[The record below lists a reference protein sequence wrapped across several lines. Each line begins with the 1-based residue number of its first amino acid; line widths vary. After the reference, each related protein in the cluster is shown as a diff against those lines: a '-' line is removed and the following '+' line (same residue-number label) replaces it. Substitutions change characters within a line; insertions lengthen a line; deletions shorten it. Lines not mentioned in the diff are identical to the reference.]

1 MKSGGIFKYILFNL
15 LRSRFFIFYTALFL
29 VLGFS
34 IIYLGKD
41 SSKSLITISNLVL
54 LIVPLFSIIAG
65 SIHYYNS
72 REFNEMLLTQ
82 PIRRSSIYYGQYLG
96 ISSSMALGFALGTG
110 TPLLLF
116 SAGAPALFILI
127 TGILLTYCF
136 TALAFFISVRNNDKA
151 KGIGLSV
158 IYWFY
163 FSVLYD
169 GIVLLLL
176 YLMKDYPMEKGILL
190 LTALNPIDTAR
201 IIVLMQLDI
210 SALMGAT
217 AAIYQD
223 IFGTMAG
230 ITMSFSVIAVWVLIP
245 LYSGKIRFTRKDF

>member
-15 LRSRFFIFYTALFL
+15 LRSRFFIFYTLLFL

-41 SSKSLITISNLVL
+41 SAKSLITISNLVL

-96 ISSSMALGFALGTG
+96 ISSSMALAFALGTG
-110 TPLLLF
+110 IPLSLF
-116 SAGAPALFILI
+116 SPGAPAAFIII
-127 TGILLTYCF
+127 TGILLTFCF
-136 TALAFFISVRNNDKA
+136 TALAFSISVRNNDKA

-176 YLMKDYPMEKGILL
+176 FLMKDYPMEKGILI

-223 IFGTMAG
+223 IFGTITG
-230 ITMSFSVIAVWVLIP
+230 ITFSFAVIAIWVLIP